1 MSRLMRPLRQW
12 PQLQQNH
19 HCSSRATLNYLL
31 SSLLPLPTTTAA
43 AAAATQN
50 TTSFCISLTS
60 SPSSHRNVH
69 HRARG
74 LRHSNAPPPS
84 DSMKT
89 TPAAPFPTRRRA
101 ATRGSARLGSS
112 VGECSSPPS
121 PLLKSN
127 ASSRKLLREVEPE
140 LMETLIQATKVGDHS
155 TLQALAASKM
165 QIARDDDVKTEETEN
180 EEEEEVSHEYINI
193 ATRWFDGLIN
203 KDVKITN
210 EVYSVQSVDFDRQE
224 LRKLVKRV
232 HASQESRTIAEVNGV
247 KLQRKPKS
255 VKKGISNKVD
265 DAGKSRQKS
274 DRRDVYG
281 FSFSEKQ
288 KPSASAKSGAI
299 KGGFLGRAGLTGL
312 ERTID
317 ALDTLGSSMSNLNPT
332 SGFVSGMASRGNK
345 INILAFEVANTIAKE
360 GVQQLVSTDM
370 QELLSIAAA
379 DKREELDVF
388 SGEVI
393 RFGNLCKDPQ
403 WHNLNRY
410 FSNFESDYF
419 NHRQLKVE
427 AETKKQ
433 ELIALAQYTS
443 ELYHEL
449 NALERFEQD
458 YRQKLEEADSLN
470 LPRKGENLMILH
482 SDLRQQRK
490 LVKSLKKKS
499 LWSRNLEEIMEKLVD
514 ITTYIHQSILEV
526 FGRNATIIAS
536 AEPEKI
542 PQRLGVA
549 GLSLHYANIINKID
563 NISSRPTSLPS
574 NMRDSL
580 YNGLPTDVKTAM
592 RSQLQSIDG
601 KEELSAF
608 QVKAEMEKTL
618 HWLVPLATNTTKY
631 VELILSLIYYG
642 SKNFLFVLRMV
653 FYFLLLQNNR
663 AHQGFGWVGEWANSG
678 LIRNR
683 DCSFHHQSAHLP
695 TDKGMV
701 LRSNMQ
707 RNPSLNNFTEPRM
720 TQQLSEEERN
730 LLDQACRSSRPVL
743 CRSKSQDFAI
753 LKTRN
758 KKVCVLS
765 RSAGNS
771 PIRDTSARPC
781 SENPNLLDV
790 MDGLNPRF

>member
-1 MSRLMRPLRQW
+1 MGGV
-12 PQLQQNH
+12 
-19 HCSSRATLNYLL
+19 CSNFSGGTKSKIA
-31 SSLLPLPTTTAA
+31 
-43 AAAATQN
+43 
-50 TTSFCISLTS
+50 
-60 SPSSHRNVH
+60 
-69 HRARG
+69 
-74 LRHSNAPPPS
+74 
-84 DSMKT
+84 K
-89 TPAAPFPTRRRA
+89 
-101 ATRGSARLGSS
+101 
-112 VGECSSPPS
+112 VGE
-121 PLLKSN
+121 
-127 ASSRKLLREVEPE
+127 
-140 LMETLIQATKVGDHS
+140 
-155 TLQALAASKM
+155 
-165 QIARDDDVKTEETEN
+165 KT
-180 EEEEEVSHEYINI
+180 S
-193 ATRWFDGLIN
+193 G
-203 KDVKITN
+203 
-210 EVYSVQSVDFDRQE
+210 
-224 LRKLVKRV
+224 
-232 HASQESRTIAEVNGV
+232 
-247 KLQRKPKS
+247 KPKS

-345 INILAFEVANTIAKE
+345 INILAFEVANTIAKGATLFQSLSEENVQYLKKEILHSE

-618 HWLVPLATNTTKY
+618 HWLVPLATNTTK
-631 VELILSLIYYG
+631 
-642 SKNFLFVLRMV
+642 
-653 FYFLLLQNNR
+653 

-678 LIRNR
+678 HEFGRSIATNINPARIQTLYHAHKHKTDKHILDLVLLLHRLISLIRNR

>member
-1 MSRLMRPLRQW
+1 MGGV
-12 PQLQQNH
+12 
-19 HCSSRATLNYLL
+19 CSNCSGGTKSKIA
-31 SSLLPLPTTTAA
+31 
-43 AAAATQN
+43 
-50 TTSFCISLTS
+50 
-60 SPSSHRNVH
+60 
-69 HRARG
+69 
-74 LRHSNAPPPS
+74 
-84 DSMKT
+84 K
-89 TPAAPFPTRRRA
+89 
-101 ATRGSARLGSS
+101 
-112 VGECSSPPS
+112 VGE
-121 PLLKSN
+121 
-127 ASSRKLLREVEPE
+127 
-140 LMETLIQATKVGDHS
+140 
-155 TLQALAASKM
+155 
-165 QIARDDDVKTEETEN
+165 KTSGN
-180 EEEEEVSHEYINI
+180 
-193 ATRWFDGLIN
+193 L
-203 KDVKITN
+203 
-210 EVYSVQSVDFDRQE
+210 
-224 LRKLVKRV
+224 
-232 HASQESRTIAEVNGV
+232 
-247 KLQRKPKS
+247 KS

-265 DAGKSRQKS
+265 DMGKSRQKS

-288 KPSASAKSGAI
+288 KPSASAKSCAI

-317 ALDTLGSSMSNLNPT
+317 ALDILGSSMSNLNPT
-332 SGFVSGMASRGNK
+332 GGFVSGMASRGNK
-345 INILAFEVANTIAKE
+345 IYILAFEVANTIAKGATLFQSLSDENIQYLKKEILHSE

-388 SGEVI
+388 SGEVV

-410 FSNFESDYF
+410 FLNFESDYL

-433 ELIALAQYTS
+433 ELIALAQHTS

-458 YRQKLEEADSLN
+458 YRRKLEEADSLN

-482 SDLRQQRK
+482 SDVRQQRK

-514 ITTYIHQSILEV
+514 ITTYIHQSILEA
-526 FGRNATIIAS
+526 FGRNAMIIAS

-549 GLSLHYANIINKID
+549 GLALHYANIINQID

-580 YNGLPTDVKTAM
+580 YNGLPTNVKTAI
-592 RSQLQSIDG
+592 RSQLQSIDA

-618 HWLVPLATNTTKY
+618 QWLVPLATNTTK
-631 VELILSLIYYG
+631 
-642 SKNFLFVLRMV
+642 
-653 FYFLLLQNNR
+653 

-678 LIRNR
+678 HEFGKSIATNINPARVQTLYHAHKHKTDKHILDLVILLHRLISVIRNR
-683 DCSFHHQSAHLP
+683 DCSFHIQSARLP

-701 LRSNMQ
+701 LRSKMQ
-707 RNPSLNNFTEPRM
+707 RNPSLNNFTEPRI
-720 TQQLSEEERN
+720 TQKLSEEERN
-730 LLDQACRSSRPVL
+730 LLDKACRSSRPIL
-743 CRSKSQDFAI
+743 WRSKSQDFAI
-753 LKTRN
+753 LKKGN
-758 KKVCVLS
+758 KKVCALS

-771 PIRDTSARPC
+771 PIRDTGARPC

-790 MDGLNPRF
+790 MDGLDPRF